1 MWSWRGGRSRIGW
14 VGGMRVKL
22 YHPSRYAADR
32 HRNKSIVIPAQ
43 AGIQGFGWW
52 ANAPIENT
60 D

>member
-1 MWSWRGGRSRIGW
+1 M
-14 VGGMRVKL
+14 KL

-52 ANAPIENT
+52 ANALIENT

>member
-1 MWSWRGGRSRIGW
+1 MMKRGIAIYH
-14 VGGMRVKL
+14 RVMKL

-52 ANAPIENT
+52 ANALIENT